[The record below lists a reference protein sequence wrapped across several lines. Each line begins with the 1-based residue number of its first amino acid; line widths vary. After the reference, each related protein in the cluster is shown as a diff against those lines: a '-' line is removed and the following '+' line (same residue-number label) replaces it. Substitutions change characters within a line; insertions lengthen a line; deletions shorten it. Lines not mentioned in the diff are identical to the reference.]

1 MSRPRTFDDAAVTS
15 AALEVF
21 WTRGYERTSISD
33 LAAATGLGNGSLY
46 AAFGSKLG
54 LYLAALDAYC
64 HTRVALV
71 RDAMAT
77 PGRPADAVRAF
88 LEAVIADC
96 AAQPGR
102 RGCLMLNGIAEFGT
116 REPRVLELCQLT
128 TSRMESAIEERLR
141 GADPALPVS
150 LQVLAAQVLLFSQG
164 LIQASRLDA
173 SVEQLRAVAAEYC
186 ERSTF
191 A

>member
-21 WTRGYERTSISD
+21 WTRGYERTSITD

-64 HTRVALV
+64 LTRVEIV
-71 RDAMAT
+71 RAAMAA
-77 PGRPADAVRAF
+77 PGRPADAVRVF
-88 LEAVIADC
+88 LEAIITDC
-96 AAQPGR
+96 AAQPER
-102 RGCLMLNGIAEFGT
+102 RGCLMLNSIAEFGT

-128 TSRMESAIEERLR
+128 TSRMESAIEARLR
-141 GADPALPVS
+141 DADLPLGVS
-150 LQVLAAQVLLFSQG
+150 LQVLAAQLLLFSQG
-164 LIQASRLDA
+164 LIQASRLDTP
-173 SVEQLRAVAAEYC
+173 VEQLRAVAAEYC
-186 ERSTF
+186 DRATF